1 MSKKKL
7 AVVGAFVLGGLL
19 LFAVGLFLIGD
30 RRMMFAETT
39 EVYAEFAQIAGLE
52 KGAKVRVAGMDA
64 GEVETI
70 HVPNSP
76 SAKFRVK
83 MRVRQELRPLLRLD
97 SVASIQNDGLVGN
110 KFMQI
115 ESGTEQSPAVPER
128 GTIQSRE
135 PFDLGSMLQKMN
147 ESIDLVTTTI
157 KDVKAGV
164 DEALLA
170 VSATAKD
177 AQLLIADIGSELRA
191 ITASGQKVT
200 SDLQTVVAGIRQ
212 GRGSIGKLVN
222 DDALYNRVKGISE
235 QAEKAMANLR
245 EATEDAKAAVADFRG
260 DKGPIRGVTGDLQ
273 QSVASARETF
283 ADLAEAS
290 EALKRNFFFRG
301 FFNRR
306 GYFDLDDVTPEQY
319 RAGALESKDRRV
331 LRVWVAAEVL
341 FAPDPNGALQ
351 LTDDGKLRL
360 DSAMAPFLKYPR
372 TTPFVVEGYA
382 GGVTMDER
390 FRDSRR
396 HAQLVRDYLVSRYP
410 LDPSN
415 VAVMPLGPEAQGSPS
430 GDKWNGVALAMF
442 VPKQVSRG
450 TSFD

>member
-30 RRMMFAETT
+30 RRMMFADTF

-52 KGAKVRVAGMDA
+52 TGAKVRVAGMDA

-70 HVPNSP
+70 HIPASP
-76 SAKFRVK
+76 SAKFRVS
-83 MRVRQELRPLLRLD
+83 MRVRHELRPLLRLD

-115 ESGTEQSPAVPER
+115 EAGTEQSPPVAEK
-128 GTIQSRE
+128 GTILSRE

-147 ESIDLVTTTI
+147 ESIDLVTDTI
-157 KDVKAGV
+157 KDVKGGV

-177 AQLLIADIGSELRA
+177 AQGLITDLGSELRA
-191 ITASGQKVT
+191 ITSSGQKVT
-200 SDLQTVVAGIRQ
+200 ADLQVVVAGVRQ
-212 GRGSIGKLVN
+212 GRGSLGKLVN
-222 DDALYNRVKGISE
+222 DDEFFNRVKGIAGE
-235 QAEKAMANLR
+235 AEKAMANLR
-245 EATEDAKAAVADFRG
+245 EATEQAKGAIADFRG
-260 DKGPIRGVTGDLQ
+260 DKGPIKGVTGDLQ
-273 QSVASARETF
+273 QSLASARETF

-306 GYFDLDDVTPEQY
+306 GYFDLDDVTADQY
-319 RAGALESKDRRV
+319 RSGALESKDRRV
-331 LRVWVAAEVL
+331 LRVWVSSAVL
-341 FAPDPNGALQ
+341 FAPDANGNLQ
-351 LTDDGKLRL
+351 LTEGGRRRL
-360 DSAMAPFLKYPR
+360 DSAMGAFVKYPR

-382 GGVTMDER
+382 GGVTADER
-390 FRDSRR
+390 FRSSRQQ
-396 HAQLVRDYLVSRYP
+396 AQLVRDYLVARYP
-410 LDPSN
+410 LDPAN
-415 VAVMPLGPEAQGSPS
+415 VAVMALGPEAPGSPS
-430 GDKWNGVALAMF
+430 GDTWTGVGLAMF
-442 VPKQVSRG
+442 VQK
-450 TSFD
+450 

>member
-7 AVVGAFVLGGLL
+7 AVVGAFVLGGVL

-30 RRMMFAETT
+30 RRMMFAETI

-64 GEVETI
+64 GEVDTI

-76 SAKFRVK
+76 SARFRVK
-83 MRVRQELRPLLRLD
+83 MRVRDELRPLLRLD

-115 ESGTEQSPAVPER
+115 EAGTEQSPAVPER

-157 KDVKAGV
+157 KDVKGGV
-164 DEALLA
+164 DEALLS
-170 VSATAKD
+170 VSTTAKD

-191 ITASGQKVT
+191 ITTAGQKVT
-200 SDLQTVVAGIRQ
+200 ADLQTVVAGIRQ
-212 GRGSIGKLVN
+212 GRGSLGKLVN
-222 DDALYNRVKGISE
+222 DDALYIRVKGISD

-260 DKGPIRGVTGDLQ
+260 DKGPIKGVTGDLQ
-273 QSVASARETF
+273 QSLASARETF

-331 LRVWVAAEVL
+331 LRVWVASEVL
-341 FAPDPNGALQ
+341 FAPDANGALQ

-360 DSAMAPFLKYPR
+360 DSAMGAFLKYPR

-382 GGVTMDER
+382 DGVTMDER
-390 FRDSRR
+390 FRSSRR
-396 HAQLVRDYLVSRYP
+396 YAQLVRDYLVGRYP

-415 VAVMPLGPEAQGSPS
+415 VAVMPLGPGANGSPS
-430 GDKWNGVALAMF
+430 GEKWNGVALAMF
-442 VPKQVSRG
+442 VQK
-450 TSFD
+450 